1 MKFLIFLSLLSLN
14 AWAQDRSS
22 GCGMGWQVTRSMS
35 TTASYTRALTN
46 ATFSNT
52 FAMTS
57 GTSGCA
63 KHDLV
68 MKERE
73 KIFYVEANLIPLKR
87 EIALGRGE
95 RVEGLAQVWGCE
107 SGEFSQLLK
116 RNYRQLFKKSEAS
129 DVVQQIDSLVLLAHN
144 HCQKV

>member
-14 AWAQDRSS
+14 SLAQDRSS

-95 RVEGLAQVWGCE
+95 RIEGLAQVWGCE
-107 SGEFSQLLK
+107 SGQFSQLLK
-116 RNYRQLFKKSEAS
+116 QNYRQLFKKSEPS
-129 DVVQQIDSLVLLAHN
+129 DVVQQIDSLVLLANN